1 MPPGGA
7 IVAGS
12 ALVDGVDVVQL
23 TGAELRRARGRL
35 VGYLAQDSMAAL
47 NPVLRAGSQVAE
59 VFEARDGV
67 GRGQARREAV
77 EMLTQVGIQRPAEV
91 ARMYPHE
98 LSGGMR
104 QRVMIAMAL
113 ALRPQLLIADEPTT
127 ALDVTVQAEILA
139 LAREL
144 QAEHG
149 VTFLWITH
157 DMGVV
162 AEIADAVAVMY
173 GGRIVEQG
181 AVAEVFEQPA
191 HPYTQAL
198 LASASGGA
206 EAPPKTPFAAIGGSP
221 PSGMNPPGCPF
232 HPRCPHAFE
241 PCSRD
246 DAAGHRRRR
255 RPGRRLPPLRR
266 RPVSAP
272 IVELV
277 AVSKRYRNVRAVD
290 DVSLT
295 LAAGRTVGVVGESG
309 CGKSTT
315 ARLILGLERTSG
327 GELRFR
333 GQAYGRSARA
343 LGRCGAPSG

>member
-1 MPPGGA
+1 VTALVDVARLGVRYGDFEAVTDASLTISKGTTLALVGESGSGKSSLALAVGRLLPPGGE
-7 IVAGS
+7 ICSGS
-12 ALVDGVDVVQL
+12 ALVDGVDVARLQ
-23 TGAELRRARGRL
+23 GAELRRARGRL

-47 NPVLRAGSQVAE
+47 NPVLSAGKQVAE

-67 GRGQARREAV
+67 GRGEARREAV

-144 QAEHG
+144 QEEHG

-162 AEIADAVAVMY
+162 AEIADSVAVMY

-181 AVAEVFEQPA
+181 AVGEVFEQPA

-198 LASASGGA
+198 LASASGGS

-221 PSGMNPPGCPF
+221 PSGVNPPGCPF
-232 HPRCPHAFE
+232 HPRCPHVFD
-241 PCSRD
+241 PCRVTMPPVTVA
-246 DAAGHRRRR
+246 AAGQ
-255 RPGRRLPPLRR
+255 
-266 RPVSAP
+266 A
-272 IVELV
+272 V
-277 AVSKRYRNVRAVD
+277 ACHLY
-290 DVSLT
+290 
-295 LAAGRTVGVVGESG
+295 
-309 CGKSTT
+309 
-315 ARLILGLERTSG
+315 G
-327 GELRFR
+327 GDL
-333 GQAYGRSARA
+333 
-343 LGRCGAPSG
+343 